1 MNLEPYNRPFLG
13 LCSNCTALT
22 LRFVEVQLSIKLPFS
37 SYPNALIPQA
47 VCKTSGFPTTETL
60 CVLLIKIVSKCASIV
75 DHRGQVALLAI
86 ESPYTNLSGSA
97 VEQSTDSCNEVSGLQ
112 SPVLLS
118 ELREYSTPNGVGG
131 GRSITLNTNQSK

>member
-1 MNLEPYNRPFLG
+1 MD
-13 LCSNCTALT
+13 T
-22 LRFVEVQLSIKLPFS
+22 LYVLPIEMMS
-37 SYPNALIPQA
+37 
-47 VCKTSGFPTTETL
+47 E
-60 CVLLIKIVSKCASIV
+60 CASIV
-75 DHRGQVALLAI
+75 DGREQAALLAI